1 MLNKALLL
9 VALSQDSIFTVFIEV
24 TSSSGRVCYGFKQ
37 AVPGITTGTGDISPT
52 SFKGLE
58 IIEFMAYMGGRTPEG
73 TMSSYFNLRFA
84 EDTSYWAEI
93 KITELK
99 SGEYVLVHPVGDG
112 DLFQSDSYSGSF
124 PFGSVITAAF
134 RNELEFKI
142 EVTVD
147 YS

>member
-1 MLNKALLL
+1 MFNKELQLITP
-9 VALSQDSIFTVFIEV
+9 SQDSIFTVLVERM
-24 TSSSGRVCYGFKQ
+24 SLSGRDCYGFKQ
-37 AVPGITTGTGDISPT
+37 GVPGVTITAGDISPAK
-52 SFKGLE
+52 FKGLE
-58 IIEFMAYMGGRTPEG
+58 ITEFMAYMKRTFAG
-73 TMSSYFNLRFA
+73 TSYFNLRFA

-93 KITELK
+93 KITELN

-112 DLFQSDSYSGSF
+112 DLFQSDSYSGYF

-134 RNELEFKI
+134 RNELKFKI

>member
-1 MLNKALLL
+1 MLNKALQL
-9 VALSQDSIFTVFIEV
+9 VTSSQDSIFTVLVEHM
-24 TSSSGRVCYGFKQ
+24 SSSGRDCYGFKQ
-37 AVPGITTGTGDISPT
+37 GVPGISIRVGDISPA

-58 IIEFMAYMGGRTPEG
+58 ITEFMAYMGRRTSEG
-73 TMSSYFNLRFA
+73 TTSSYFNLHFA

-93 KITELK
+93 KITELS

-112 DLFQSDSYSGSF
+112 DLFRSDSYSESF
-124 PFGSVITAAF
+124 PFGSVMSAAF